1 MSDKDSIL
9 RKVAD
14 EIAGAAATVE
24 DFADKFAAPEEPD
37 VIVPDEDAPTAK
49 PSANRG

>member
-9 RKVAD
+9 RKMAD
-14 EIAGAAATVE
+14 EIEGAATVE
-24 DFADKFAAPEEPD
+24 DFADKVAAPDEPD